1 MQQMKLKHPT
11 DRLSKVSL
19 KPSTLLSP
27 VPVVLVS
34 CGGTKPGEKLNLIT
48 IAWAG
53 TVCSDP
59 PMLSISVRPER
70 HSYELIRSS
79 GEFVVNVPSLRQTRV
94 TDWCGVVSGRDE
106 DKFARTGLTPGKA
119 LVVRPPIVQECPLN
133 IECKVRKTLT
143 LGSHVMFVAE
153 VVAVQ
158 ASRELMTPSN
168 RLALEHAGLI
178 VYAHGHYYSL
188 GHQIDHFGFS
198 VRKAATPSSGR
209 RGRDGKS
216 VQGSGNRK

>member
-1 MQQMKLKHPT
+1 MKT
-11 DRLSKVSL
+11 GLSKPIHRTEPHTKVSL
-19 KPSTLLSP
+19 KPFPILSP

-34 CGGTKPGEKLNLIT
+34 CGGTRPGEKANLIT

-53 TVCSDP
+53 TVCSEP

-70 HSYELIRSS
+70 HSYELIHTS
-79 GEFVVNVPSLRQTRV
+79 GEFVVNVPSVHQARV

-106 DKFARTGLTPGKA
+106 DKFSKTGLTPGKS
-119 LVVRPPIVQECPLN
+119 LIVRPPIVQECPLN
-133 IECKVRKTLT
+133 IECKVRKTVP

-158 ASRELMTPSN
+158 ASKALMMDSN

-178 VYAHGHYYSL
+178 TYAHGHYYSL

-198 VRKAATPSSGR
+198 VRKAAKPRPGR
-209 RGRDGKS
+209 
-216 VQGSGNRK
+216 VQSLPRKRR